1 MRKIYYSIVVRH
13 PKVCARGYVI
23 FQDGNFEGVMAYDY
37 IQGSYNE
44 NGILSFEISE
54 GIGVSEYVYQNPVYT
69 FIQAQ
74 AKIGGLELPGK
85 YTLQEPI
92 GNQLTI
98 EFLQSIKNPTKQKE
112 IDEEIAKAK
121 KFRCPA

>member
-13 PKVCARGYVI
+13 PKVCATGYVV

-44 NGILSFEISE
+44 NEILSFEISE
-54 GIGVSEYVYQNPVYT
+54 GIGVSEYVYQNP
-69 FIQAQ
+69 Q

-98 EFLQSIKNPTKQKE
+98 EFLQSIKDPTKQKE
-112 IDEEIAKAK
+112 INEEIAKAK

>member
-1 MRKIYYSIVVRH
+1 
-13 PKVCARGYVI
+13 
-23 FQDGNFEGVMAYDY
+23 MAYDY

-44 NGILSFEISE
+44 NEILSFEISE

-98 EFLQSIKNPTKQKE
+98 EFLQSIKDPTKQKE
-112 IDEEIAKAK
+112 INEEIAKAK